1 MHQSAFSATAWLRL
15 LLISAWLRMRCTCRR
30 SGRDVGD
37 DDDDCVLVAFLN
49 GERLQFQT
57 RLYFCRIRR
66 RFTSLLCI
74 SSVCLPRN
82 VARGDCVGQQQQK
95 QEGRQ
100 GRGTNDCP
108 VQITLK
114 VVQSPRWANASL
126 DNFDK
131 YC

>member
-1 MHQSAFSATAWLRL
+1 
-15 LLISAWLRMRCTCRR
+15 MRCTCRR
-30 SGRDVGD
+30 SGRDVGDD

-82 VARGDCVGQQQQK
+82 VARGDCVGQQQQTVA
-95 QEGRQ
+95 GREAGQ
-100 GRGTNDCP
+100 GY
-108 VQITLK
+108 K
-114 VVQSPRWANASL
+114 
-126 DNFDK
+126 
-131 YC
+131 